1 MAIDTSWAN
10 VSLLCPFSVDA
21 QDVKGNVVSALNGAA
36 LSSSVGT
43 PFGAGSAM
51 HFDGTNDYATTP
63 AHADF
68 ALGSG
73 DFTIEAW
80 VYIAG
85 NSPADGSGNKEACI
99 AANYQSSGG
108 WAFVIAGNGS
118 TTGTGLYL
126 SYWNGSSW
134 TTIVSVTTTVS
145 QGAWHYVMA
154 TRVGTATQ
162 IWLDAASATTGTN
175 STNMSLGQLMNFGG
189 ISAHTS
195 YQKWLNG
202 YISDLRITKGAGR
215 TVTAAPTAYFPRPT
229 ISGHVYDAAAAPV
242 AKTILVRDRSTGLY
256 LGGAN
261 SDPST
266 GLYTFYPPDFGE
278 VIVERIDELADPY
291 WSNLLFASRL
301 NAAGFPTLTGQTL
314 TATGTVT
321 DSAAVADPFGGAQ
334 KSALFN
340 GAGSYLV
347 ASGSHLLG
355 TTYAVRG
362 WLYTTSLATIQ
373 GVFFVGTYGAF
384 ANRTLL
390 LIGTGGDLQFYSE
403 GGSGSTTFFAGSA
416 GGTITTN
423 TWHYFEAIRIGATA
437 LLFLGGS
444 LVASATES
452 GTEST
457 GTLLHLGYGYS
468 ASTHRGLSGRLFE
481 VQITSRVEHTL
492 AYTPPTTPFLGGF
505 SDGGSGENALIYDRV
520 IPGG

>member
-21 QDVKGNVVSALNGAA
+21 QDVKGKVVTPLNGAA
-36 LSSSVGT
+36 LSSAVGT

-51 HFDGTNDYATTP
+51 YFDGTNDYATTP

-73 DFTIEAW
+73 DFAIEAW
-80 VYIAG
+80 VYIAA
-85 NSPADGSGNKEACI
+85 NSPADGGGNKEACI
-99 AANYQSSGG
+99 AANYHSSGG

-154 TRVGTATQ
+154 KRVGTATQ

-189 ISAHTS
+189 ISTHTS

-202 YISDLRITKGAGR
+202 YLSDLRITKGVGR
-215 TVTAAPTAYFPRPT
+215 TVTAAPTAPFPRPT

-266 GLYTFYPPDFGE
+266 GAYTFYPPDFGE
-278 VIVERIDELADPY
+278 VIVERIDELADPVTDEAVFDLDPSVGAVGGTLPADTRGHALTFLGDAKISTDALSFVFDGSGDVIQSASSRY
-291 WSNLLFASRL
+291 TLGTDDFCIDIEFYPINGGRGSNYARLFQLGA
-301 NAAGFPTLTGQTL
+301 NTTAGTLVIF
-314 TATGTVT
+314 TGTT
-321 DSAAVADPFGGAQ
+321 TPTIIEAKFWDGATYQ
-334 KSALFN
+334 SLAN
-340 GAGSYLV
+340 S
-347 ASGSHLLG
+347 SP
-355 TTYAVRG
+355 TTYADNAWHKLQLRRV
-362 WLYTTSLATIQ
+362 A
-373 GVFFVGTYGAF
+373 GVFFMTIDDVLVSTSATTAYNIAAATLSIGANAANAENFYG
-384 ANRTLL
+384 
-390 LIGTGGDLQFYSE
+390 
-403 GGSGSTTFFAGSA
+403 
-416 GGTITTN
+416 
-423 TWHYFEAIRIGATA
+423 RIGKVRISRGARRAAAATP
-437 LLFLGGS
+437 
-444 LVASATES
+444 
-452 GTEST
+452 
-457 GTLLHLGYGYS
+457 
-468 ASTHRGLSGRLFE
+468 
-481 VQITSRVEHTL
+481 TSRL
-492 AYTPPTTPFLGGF
+492 LKMPAD
-505 SDGGSGENALIYDRV
+505 SGSGENALIYDRV

>member
-21 QDVKGNVVSALNGAA
+21 QDVKGKVVTPLNGAA
-36 LSSSVGT
+36 LSSAVGT

-51 HFDGTNDYATTP
+51 YFDGTNDYATTP

-80 VYIAG
+80 VYIAA
-85 NSPADGSGNKEACI
+85 NSPADGGGNKEACI
-99 AANYQSSGG
+99 AANYHSSGG
-108 WAFVIAGNGS
+108 WALVIAGNGS
-118 TTGTGLYL
+118 TTGTGIYL

-154 TRVGTATQ
+154 KRVGTATQ

-189 ISAHTS
+189 ISTHTS

-215 TVTAAPTAYFPRPT
+215 TVTAAPTVPFPRPT

-266 GLYTFYPPDFGE
+266 GAYTFYPPDFGE
-278 VIVERIDELADPY
+278 VIVDRIDELTNPY
-291 WSNLLFASRL
+291 WNDVVFASRL

-321 DSAAVADPFGGAQ
+321 DSAAVADPFGGSQ
-334 KSALFN
+334 KSALFT
-340 GAGSYLV
+340 GAGSYLSTGASAALLPGTV
-347 ASGSHLLG
+347 YTVQGWIRLATLASPDSGVLFIGTFGSNTNRTQIEVLASG
-355 TTYAVRG
+355 
-362 WLYTTSLATIQ
+362 
-373 GVFFVGTYGAF
+373 
-384 ANRTLL
+384 
-390 LIGTGGDLQFYSE
+390 
-403 GGSGSTTFFAGSA
+403 
-416 GGTITTN
+416 
-423 TWHYFEAIRIGATA
+423 AIE
-437 LLFLGGS
+437 F
-444 LVASATES
+444 
-452 GTEST
+452 
-457 GTLLHLGYGYS
+457 
-468 ASTHRGLSGRLFE
+468 
-481 VQITSRVEHTL
+481 
-492 AYTPPTTPFLGGF
+492 
-505 SDGGSGENALIYDRV
+505 
-520 IPGG
+520 